1 MDPIWETD
9 WKRKEIH
16 PRGKWML
23 VGEPREAARSS
34 TEKRLSG
41 ICNFH
46 WLLFPFRAVIVEVRS
61 GGGGGGG
68 GAARPAGG
76 GRH

>member
-1 MDPIWETD
+1 MDPISVMD
-9 WKRKEIH
+9 SKRKEIH

-23 VGEPREAARSS
+23 VREPREAERSS
-34 TEKRLSG
+34 AEKQLSG

-46 WLLFPFRAVIVEVRS
+46 WLLFPFRVVIVGVRS
-61 GGGGGGG
+61 GGGG
-68 GAARPAGG
+68 ADRPAGR